1 MAQTIGTA
9 EVVLEFDGKKIT
21 GELQQVESKI
31 KNVGNSAGSGF
42 SGKWAAAMGVI
53 SGATQAAFNKVS
65 SVISGAMD
73 SAIRRVDI
81 MNNFPKVMDSLG
93 FSSKEAEKSI
103 QSMSD
108 HLDGLPT
115 SLQDMTSNVQN
126 LAATMGNLN
135 SGTVNATSVGLAFND
150 MMLAGGQGTQVAT
163 NAFTQYNQMLAAG
176 KVDQQ
181 AWNSVVNAA
190 PGQMKQLSQ
199 TLLGANANQKDL
211 YEAMKNGTVT
221 FDDMNKAIVQL
232 DQEGG
237 KGFASF
243 NEQAKSATQGIGTS
257 IENLKNSL
265 TKVVGAALNG
275 DDMTKPLNQLIDRF
289 SELAP
294 NLITAVSNAFMKV
307 ASAIPK
313 FITPVLKGIVDAIPG
328 IIDGVTELVQN
339 IADELPKQI
348 PIIIEGIKAL
358 MDAVIKNLPTIL
370 TALTQIVVEIAL
382 ALTSPE
388 NITAMINGFVQ
399 LFMALTQAIP
409 QIVEALTTAL
419 PQIIDNLV
427 AILTNP
433 EMIMKLI
440 AAGVQLFIALVTGLF
455 QVAGT
460 LIGKVGELLGNVIG
474 KVGEFVGNMA
484 SKAIEA
490 GKGFFSGIVDNIK
503 NLPSNIGK
511 TISNVVQK
519 VGNFASNVINKAKE
533 IGSGFINNIMN
544 FFKDLPGNI
553 WNTLLSVITNV
564 GNFAIDMA
572 NKAKEAGQDVF
583 NAIVDKIGEIPG
595 KMLELGKNIVEGLWN
610 GISDMVSWIGEKIK
624 GFGEGILNG
633 LKDFF
638 GIHSPSKVMA
648 DVVGS
653 NLAKGVIEGVNKE
666 KGNAKKSATELAKV
680 YVSAAKS
687 KVTELRQANK
697 ISEAQEI
704 DYWQQ
709 IVKTVKKGTS
719 AYKTAVNKL
728 TQAKNTLRSD
738 VAKLTSTYASDVAK
752 VQSKLA
758 DDIAAV
764 NAQLEKDIQSLR
776 DQYTSAVASRA
787 SSIMGQVGLFSAV
800 SLSKGVDSS
809 KLIENLQG
817 QVEAYREW
825 DETLNVLRRRVGS
838 GALLEELEN
847 QGVSSLNT
855 LNAIKDMSDEE
866 LQTYIDLYN
875 QKAIIAKNRATV
887 ENQELLA
894 TVNAQI
900 SALRTQATQQ
910 IEELKTAANQEI
922 KELTAQYK
930 TDLKALG
937 VTTRKQSK
945 QVGTQIANG
954 IKDGLDEQMPKIQ
967 AELQK
972 QVAAMVNSVKKQLKI
987 KSPSRVF
994 AEIGSYMA
1002 QGLGVGWQDEFKAV
1016 SSDITDTLPSANGWS
1031 GSLTAMFEDAPAPS
1045 GGGGVTV
1052 ENQVFNIASGFDYRD
1067 VERQVME
1074 GLRRAA

>member
-1 MAQTIGTA
+1 MEQATSFSASLLQSVGGDTAKAAEYANTAIQDMSDNANKMGTDIGRIQDAYQGFAKQNYTMLDNLKLGYGGTKTEMERLLKDA
-9 EVVLEFDGKKIT
+9 EKLSGQKYDISNLNDVFQAIHVIQQELDIT
-21 GELQQVESKI
+21 GTTAKEADKT
-31 KNVGNSAGSGF
+31 
-42 SGKWAAAMGVI
+42 I
-53 SGATQAAFNKVS
+53 SGSFNSMKAAWQNLLTGMAGGGNVSFDQLINNMVDSVATFGKNIIPVFTQALQGIS
-65 SVISGAMD
+65 RLIGELGPVIAQALPGLVKDVLPPLLQA
-73 SAIRRVDI
+73 VTDI
-81 MNNFPKVMDSLG
+81 VIAL
-93 FSSKEAEKSI
+93 A
-103 QSMSD
+103 QA
-108 HLDGLPT
+108 LPEI
-115 SLQDMTSNVQN
+115 L
-126 LAATMGNLN
+126 
-135 SGTVNATSVGLAFND
+135 TSV
-150 MMLAGGQGTQVAT
+150 
-163 NAFTQYNQMLAAG
+163 
-176 KVDQQ
+176 
-181 AWNSVVNAA
+181 
-190 PGQMKQLSQ
+190 
-199 TLLGANANQKDL
+199 
-211 YEAMKNGTVT
+211 
-221 FDDMNKAIVQL
+221 
-232 DQEGG
+232 
-237 KGFASF
+237 
-243 NEQAKSATQGIGTS
+243 
-257 IENLKNSL
+257 
-265 TKVVGAALNG
+265 
-275 DDMTKPLNQLIDRF
+275 
-289 SELAP
+289 
-294 NLITAVSNAFMKV
+294 
-307 ASAIPK
+307 
-313 FITPVLKGIVDAIPG
+313 VDAIITAIPM
-328 IIDGVTELVQN
+328 IID
-339 IADELPKQI
+339 
-348 PIIIEGIKAL
+348 
-358 MDAVIKNLPTIL
+358 
-370 TALTQIVVEIAL
+370 ALTQALPEILNALTEMVIQIAL
-382 ALTSPE
+382 ALTNPD
-388 NITAMINGFVQ
+388 NLNAILTAAIQ
-399 LFMALTQAIP
+399 LFMALVEAIP
-409 QIVEALTTAL
+409 QILTALIGAL